1 MGQIYLTQQGY
12 DKLLHEMEYLR
23 NVKRR
28 EISKRIEEAR
38 AMGDLSE
45 NAEYDAAKDT
55 QARVEGKIIELQDK
69 LSRAVIISKS
79 EVNLEKVSIGT
90 KVTLKDLNSGS
101 LLDYTIMSDEE
112 ADFSRSEIGVSSP
125 IARGLLGK
133 KESDTVEITV
143 PKGILKYQ
151 IVKIALP

>member
-45 NAEYDAAKDT
+45 NAEYDAAKDA
-55 QARVEGKIIELQDK
+55 QARVEGRIIELQDK

-112 ADFSRSEIGVSSP
+112 ADFSRSEVGISSP
-125 IARGLLGK
+125 IAQGLLGK

-151 IVKIALP
+151 ILKISLP

>member
-45 NAEYDAAKDT
+45 NAEYDAAKDA
-55 QARVEGKIIELQDK
+55 QARVEGRIIELQDK

-90 KVTLKDLNSGS
+90 KVTLKDLNSGG

-151 IVKIALP
+151 ILKIALP